1 MLFRSPNNNYVG
13 PDSVCVIV
21 CDNGTPS
28 QCDTVHIG
36 IIVTP
41 VNQPPS
47 VNDTTLVTLEDSTI
61 TLCTTI
67 SDPNAGSVFG
77 ATVCGVNN
85 GTVSASVSGNQLCIT
100 YTPNPNF
107 SGLDTACIIVCDN
120 GTPTQCD
127 TVLVPIVVLPV
138 NDPPSVTGTNG
149 TTPEN
154 TPITLCSTITD
165 IDTGSSFTASVCG
178 VENGTA
184 NVTGANSFTVS
195 STINPQDLTHFSIN
209 GAISTGVT
217 DAHTI
222 PRGTGA
228 DTVVQSYVN
237 GSNGAVYKIDL
248 SLDGSHWI
256 NYTSV
261 THGSS
266 DGNTMYNIISPGWAY
281 LRANVTTI
289 GANTN
294 LVLMTSE

>member
-1 MLFRSPNNNYVG
+1 MS
-13 PDSVCVIV
+13 
-21 CDNGTPS
+21 TPRVKYIKKYFPIES
-28 QCDTVHIG
+28 Y
-36 IIVTP
+36 
-41 VNQPPS
+41 S
-47 VNDTTLVTLEDSTI
+47 YS
-61 TLCTTI
+61 
-67 SDPNAGSVFG
+67 S
-77 ATVCGVNN
+77 
-85 GTVSASVSGNQLCIT
+85 GTVTVNATNHGLFTGVPVSLT
-100 YTPNPNF
+100 
-107 SGLDTACIIVCDN
+107 S
-120 GTPTQCD
+120 
-127 TVLVPIVVLPV
+127 
-138 NDPPSVTGTNG
+138 
-149 TTPEN
+149 
-154 TPITLCSTITD
+154 D
-165 IDTGSSFTASVCG
+165 IHYSSY
-178 VENGTA
+178 NGTA